1 MKSLVVVKL
10 IIALTGGTPHIESFS
25 ILQEESSSESKV
37 EAKAEIE
44 PKAEID
50 ASSFVK
56 SLETALNNSVS
67 NAASGMEPELPAWLM
82 DSGDDE
88 EKNGEHKFLVVTIPQ
103 ADVAACDEELK
114 EKLPAEV
121 HSFIDKNILRHID
134 ADSVPFLTND
144 YIKKEIL
151 SLNPERTFTKT
162 LVRPGGDMF
171 QIYRQLTIPST
182 EVKRLVE
189 YERGVVA
196 GERSVQVG
204 FVAAVL
210 LGAVGSVSGILGM
223 LARREKSKGI
233 A

>member
-25 ILQEESSSESKV
+25 ILQEEAGSESKV
-37 EAKAEIE
+37 EATAEVE
-44 PKAEID
+44 AKAEID

-56 SLETALNNSVS
+56 SLETALSNSVS
-67 NAASGMEPELPAWLM
+67 NATSGSESELPAWLM
-82 DSGDDE
+82 EGEDAE
-88 EKNGEHKFLVVTIPQ
+88 EKNGDHRFLVVTIPHT
-103 ADVAACDEELK
+103 DVAACDEELK

-134 ADSVPFLTND
+134 ADSVPFLTSD
-144 YIKKEIL
+144 YIKREIL
-151 SLNPERTFTKT
+151 SLNPDRTFTKT

-171 QIYRQLTIPST
+171 QIYRQLTIPSSA
-182 EVKRLVE
+182 VKRLVE
-189 YERGVVA
+189 YERSIVA
-196 GERSVQVG
+196 GERSVEVG
-204 FVAAVL
+204 IGAAML
-210 LGAVGSVSGILGM
+210 LGAVGTVSGFLGL

>member
-25 ILQEESSSESKV
+25 ILQEESGNDTKV
-37 EAKAEIE
+37 EA
-44 PKAEID
+44 KAEID

-56 SLETALNNSVS
+56 SLETALSNSVS
-67 NAASGMEPELPAWLM
+67 NAAANGEPQLPSWLT
-82 DSGDDE
+82 DPDDKE
-88 EKNGEHKFLVVTIPQ
+88 EKNGDHSFLVVTIPQ
-103 ADVAACDEELK
+103 ADVAACAEELS

-134 ADSVPFLTND
+134 ADSVPFLTSD

-151 SLNPERTFTKT
+151 SLNPERSFTKT
-162 LVRPGGDMF
+162 LVRPGGEMF
-171 QIYRQLTIPST
+171 QIYRQLTIPAS

-189 YERGVVA
+189 YERSVVA
-196 GERSVQVG
+196 GERSVEVG
-204 FVAAVL
+204 LGAAAL
-210 LGAVGSVSGILGM
+210 LGVIAAMSGFLGL
-223 LARREKSKGI
+223 LARSEKSKGL

>member
-25 ILQEESSSESKV
+25 ILQEESGKDTKV
-37 EAKAEIE
+37 EA
-44 PKAEID
+44 KAEID

-56 SLETALNNSVS
+56 SLETALSNSVS
-67 NAASGMEPELPAWLM
+67 NSATDSKPELPSWLTEL
-82 DSGDDE
+82 DDKE
-88 EKNGEHKFLVVTIPQ
+88 EKNGDHSFLVVTIPQ
-103 ADVAACDEELK
+103 ADVAACTEELN

-134 ADSVPFLTND
+134 ADSVPFLTSD

-151 SLNPERTFTKT
+151 SLNPDRSFTKT
-162 LVRPGGDMF
+162 LVRPGGEMF
-171 QIYRQLTIPST
+171 QIYRQLTIPSS

-189 YERGVVA
+189 YERSVVA
-196 GERSVQVG
+196 GERSVEVG
-204 FVAAVL
+204 LGAAAL
-210 LGAVGSVSGILGM
+210 LGAIAAMSGFLGL
-223 LARREKSKGI
+223 LARREKSKGL

>member
-25 ILQEESSSESKV
+25 ILQEESGAESKV
-37 EAKAEIE
+37 EATAEVE
-44 PKAEID
+44 AKAEID

-56 SLETALNNSVS
+56 SLETALSNSVS
-67 NAASGMEPELPAWLM
+67 SSMNGNEPEMPSWLM
-82 DSGDDE
+82 DSEGVE
-88 EKNGEHKFLVVTIPQ
+88 EKNGDHKFLVVTIPQ
-103 ADVAACDEELK
+103 SDVAACDEELK

-121 HSFIDKNILRHID
+121 HTFIDKNILRHID

-151 SLNPERTFTKT
+151 SLNPDRTFTKT

-171 QIYRQLTIPST
+171 QIYRQLTIPSS

-189 YERGVVA
+189 YERSVVA
-196 GERSVQVG
+196 GERSVEVG
-204 FVAAVL
+204 LGAAAVL
-210 LGAVGSVSGILGM
+210 GVVGAMSGFLGL
-223 LARREKSKGI
+223 LARREKSKGLT
-233 A
+233 